1 MNNFL
6 KKKIPMAAHCSHE
19 LEQFPKSNL
28 HRAHLFH
35 SYNYNHF
42 VMYNITS
49 HFAENHFK
57 ILLKFI
63 NEY

>member
-1 MNNFL
+1 
-6 KKKIPMAAHCSHE
+6 MAAYCSHE

-28 HRAHLFH
+28 RRAHLFH